1 MKRNNQIKWFNVCY
15 NWKKN
20 RCIWKHI
27 ATFVALYALF
37 LVASMTTKCFIFK
50 LSNKQWFGV
59 VCKDLLQKSS
69 LNFFNNIFTMIL
81 LYIIVCLNLSTVIT
95 ITVFYKFRKLN
106 KHSNKKEVKK
116 KLCTRQKLI
125 KHYFLNILFEFL
137 KIPHKF

>member
-1 MKRNNQIKWFNVCY
+1 MKRNNQINWFKVCY

-106 KHSNKKEVKK
+106 THSTKKELKK
-116 KLCTRQKLI
+116 SAMYSGRT
-125 KHYFLNILFEFL
+125 YWPFFLFSQ
-137 KIPHKF
+137 